1 MSLKIICGCMFSGKT
16 TELININNKL
26 SSIGKKVLNIKSSLD
41 NRYFLDNISNH
52 NMLKIECITLNKLK
66 DVPSNFYKDNDYIII
81 DECQFFE
88 DLYEFVIKAID
99 KDNKNVILIGLN
111 GDSNRNNFGELY
123 KLYPHAD
130 DIKLLK
136 AFCSM
141 CNNGIEAI
149 YSKKISDNESIIDIG
164 EKDKYIPVCRKCY
177 NNEDEDDEY
186 FLYNYF

>member
-26 SSIGKKVLNIKSSLD
+26 SSIHKKVLNIKSSLD
-41 NRYFLDNISNH
+41 NRYFIDNISTH
-52 NMLKIECITLNKLK
+52 NMSKIECITLNKLK

-81 DECQFFE
+81 DECQFFD
-88 DLYEFVIKAID
+88 DLYEFVMKAID
-99 KDNKNVILIGLN
+99 KDNKNIILIGLN

-136 AFCSM
+136 AYCSV
-141 CNNGIEAI
+141 CNNGEEAI
-149 YSKKISDNESIIDIG
+149 YSKKITKNESIIDIG

-177 NNEDEDDEY
+177 NDEDDEY

>member
-16 TELININNKL
+16 TELININYKL
-26 SSIGKKVLNIKSSLD
+26 SSIYKKVLNIKSSLD
-41 NRYFLDNISNH
+41 NRYFIDNISTH
-52 NMLKIECITLNKLK
+52 NMSKIECITLNKLK

-81 DECQFFE
+81 DECH
-88 DLYEFVIKAID
+88 
-99 KDNKNVILIGLN
+99 
-111 GDSNRNNFGELY
+111 RNNFGELY

-136 AFCSM
+136 AYCSV
-141 CNNGIEAI
+141 CNNGEEAI
-149 YSKKISDNESIIDIG
+149 YSKKITNNESIIDIG

-177 NNEDEDDEY
+177 NDEDDEY